1 MIGQERV
8 VKNRLL
14 FVTFLKVFEFVDVAV
29 EVVVEV
35 VVEMFEPFHVN
46 VLQHGVES
54 AVERIVVAEGNA
66 AVAEVVVFESLDYQ
80 LIEEAV
86 FVVTFHSKAILA
98 VVVIVVAVNVVIIVF
113 VVAVYSSGGGLGIL
127 RNGHRDDI
135 VNTASLK
142 GISRTELMKI
152 LKT

>member
-98 VVVIVVAVNVVIIVF
+98 VVVIVVAVNVVIVF